1 MNDRALDDLRRILL
15 ATLGIILALA
25 AAGLVVMAWTPDR
38 KLDIDFGGFDLE
50 AFIDTAGTAR
60 MAFTI
65 VMGTIMGIGVSIFT
79 LALWPDREEV
89 RDYLLVRR
97 ADGTVV
103 RFDAP
108 AIETIVRESVE
119 QLPDALTATPRARIL
134 RHTVDLEIDV
144 VTRPAAVIDHVA
156 AAVAHAAEDVLH
168 GQLLLD
174 DVRRPLVRIRYAPR
188 DQGDA
193 SRPPGVPAF
202 AWPSVPEPPGRSGA
216 GRLTFP
222 GPDPRDD

>member
-15 ATLGIILALA
+15 ASLGILLALA
-25 AAGLVVMAWTPDR
+25 AAGLVIMAWTPDR
-38 KLDIDFGGFDLE
+38 KLDIDMGGFDLE
-50 AFIDTAGTAR
+50 AFIDTAGGAR
-60 MAFTI
+60 LAFTV
-65 VMGTIMGIGVSIFT
+65 VMGTFMGLGVSIFT

-97 ADGTVV
+97 PDGTVI

-108 AIETIVRESVE
+108 AIEAIVREAVE

-134 RHTVDLEIDV
+134 RHTVELEVDV
-144 VTRPAAVIDHVA
+144 VTRPAAVVDHVA
-156 AAVAHAAEDVLH
+156 AAVAYAAEDVLRE
-168 GQLLLD
+168 QLFLD
-174 DVRRPLVRIRYAPR
+174 DVRRPQVRIRYAPR
-188 DQGDA
+188 EQEDLT
-193 SRPPGVPAF
+193 RPPGVPAF
-202 AWPSVPEPPGRSGA
+202 AWPSIPEPPGRSGA